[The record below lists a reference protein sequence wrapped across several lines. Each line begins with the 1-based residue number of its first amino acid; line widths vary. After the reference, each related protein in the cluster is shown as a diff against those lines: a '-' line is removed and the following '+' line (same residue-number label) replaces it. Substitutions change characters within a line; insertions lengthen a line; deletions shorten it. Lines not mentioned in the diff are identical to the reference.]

1 MNTNFF
7 IYEKPKFVS
16 VKNESFFIENNKYK
30 ILKVQIQDI
39 IPVRKLFKN
48 GKLVCCSINSDTSN
62 KGKICT
68 LCSDR
73 FKCFMKVRIMMN
85 IKNHAGNCTPGAIE
99 IGKNDFAGLNKIM
112 QKISPEDLFSK
123 TFKINFNNNSKL
135 KNSLNFAL
143 EN

>member
-16 VKNESFFIENNKYK
+16 LKNEYFFIENNKYK
-30 ILKVQIQDI
+30 TLKVQIQDI
-39 IPVRKLFKN
+39 IPVRKHFKN

-62 KGKICT
+62 KGKICA

-85 IKNHAGNCTPGAIE
+85 IKNHTGVISPGAIE
-99 IGKNDFAGLNKIM
+99 IGKNDFAGLNEII
-112 QKISPEDLFSK
+112 QKISPENLFAK
-123 TFKINFNNNSKL
+123 TVKINFNSESKM
-135 KNSLNFAL
+135 KNKLIFAL
-143 EN
+143 EK